1 MDSLYNRY
9 ASALFSIAKEKGC
22 IEEYRSEI
30 KLLID
35 VLKDNVDL
43 EHLFSSWFIE
53 LKEKEDIIDKVFND
67 FKEDI
72 RNFIKVIVANRRGNE
87 LHKILE
93 EYVKIS
99 NAELGI
105 EEGIVYST
113 EKLTKAQIDKI
124 EKKLSEVTKVKVELV
139 NRIDERL
146 IGGIKVV
153 LNDSVY
159 DGSLRNKIES
169 LRKALLK
176 GDR

>member
-72 RNFIKVIVANRRGNE
+72 RNFIKVIVAKNQRVDRRA
-87 LHKILE
+87 
-93 EYVKIS
+93 Y
-99 NAELGI
+99 
-105 EEGIVYST
+105 
-113 EKLTKAQIDKI
+113 
-124 EKKLSEVTKVKVELV
+124 
-139 NRIDERL
+139 
-146 IGGIKVV
+146 
-153 LNDSVY
+153 
-159 DGSLRNKIES
+159 
-169 LRKALLK
+169 
-176 GDR
+176 